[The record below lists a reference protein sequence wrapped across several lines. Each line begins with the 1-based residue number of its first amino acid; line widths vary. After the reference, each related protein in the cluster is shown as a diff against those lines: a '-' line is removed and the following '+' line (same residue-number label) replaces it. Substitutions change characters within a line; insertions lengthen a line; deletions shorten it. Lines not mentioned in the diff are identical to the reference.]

1 MAACVVEQSG
11 VRAGDAK
18 QTTDGPFTNNEGT
31 RRSRYLG
38 PLEHRHRPPSPPT
51 PPTAPACIVLPCAG
65 CCAAGSYAEASGREG
80 AVVQCSVF
88 VHVRAKAGCV
98 AGSAGGRRVE
108 GRHAG
113 PDVRE
118 RERRETFALTPR
130 LELGSWPW
138 CTKRAGAAEGRQDR
152 SGWEGGRGPEPTA
165 ELLRL
170 HRLYLDCQT
179 KLDGF
184 SIKTA
189 LLSRTF
195 KFRVSLRMFCLL
207 GLPVDGR
214 MRSHSSS
221 RVKPVLCN
229 IRREKVHAY

>member
-1 MAACVVEQSG
+1 MAGPDRRRRSHRPTHTHRRALPSSAAVRPIAACVVEQS
-11 VRAGDAK
+11 VRAGGANRKKDHRPVYK
-18 QTTDGPFTNNEGT
+18 Q
-31 RRSRYLG
+31 RRYKRRARYLG
-38 PLEHRHRPPSPPT
+38 PHEHRHPPPSPPT

-195 KFRVSLRMFCLL
+195 
-207 GLPVDGR
+207 
-214 MRSHSSS
+214 
-221 RVKPVLCN
+221 
-229 IRREKVHAY
+229 